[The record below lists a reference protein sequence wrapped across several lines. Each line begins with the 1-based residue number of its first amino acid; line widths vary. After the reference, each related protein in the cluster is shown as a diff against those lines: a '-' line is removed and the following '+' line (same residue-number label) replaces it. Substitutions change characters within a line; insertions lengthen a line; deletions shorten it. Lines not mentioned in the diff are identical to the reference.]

1 MSSAFEVR
9 PITPTIGGE
18 VSGIDLSQ
26 DLSDKTIADLHA
38 AFLDRQ
44 VLFFRDQDIT
54 VDQHIAFGRHF
65 GDLHVNLAAPP
76 YKDGDAVYREVIPI
90 YADQDTPRAGGE
102 VWHSDASC
110 DPEPPSAS
118 IMMLH
123 ELPPSG
129 GDTLFA
135 SMYAAYDALSEAM
148 QGFLGA
154 LTAVHDG
161 ANNYHYHQLSKGKG
175 AGLDG
180 EAFSRNSHPI
190 VRTHPE
196 TDRKSL
202 FVNPL
207 FSTRIDGLSDAER
220 DAILG
225 FLFDH
230 LAQPAFQCRFRW
242 TPNAIAMWDNRCTL
256 HHAIWDYYPRLR
268 SGTRVTVQSDRPY

>member
-18 VSGIDLSQ
+18 VSSIDLSQ
-26 DLSDKTIADLHA
+26 DLSDKTIADLHT

-65 GDLHVNLAAPP
+65 GDLYVNLAAPP

-135 SMYAAYDALSEAM
+135 IMYAAYDALSEAM
-148 QGFLGA
+148 QGCLVG
-154 LTAVHDG
+154 V
-161 ANNYHYHQLSKGKG
+161 
-175 AGLDG
+175 
-180 EAFSRNSHPI
+180 
-190 VRTHPE
+190 
-196 TDRKSL
+196 
-202 FVNPL
+202 
-207 FSTRIDGLSDAER
+207 
-220 DAILG
+220 
-225 FLFDH
+225 
-230 LAQPAFQCRFRW
+230 
-242 TPNAIAMWDNRCTL
+242 
-256 HHAIWDYYPRLR
+256 
-268 SGTRVTVQSDRPY
+268 